1 VWVRRERERQLQKEE
16 GGSRDLPFGLYLLFS
31 SFTAIAA
38 VGAGCLGG
46 GRGHGPAAAVGHSL
60 PAQSIGQ
67 AAGSL
72 SVDRNSPT
80 HLSPTH
86 PPFPPSP

>member
-1 VWVRRERERQLQKEE
+1 MWVRRERERQLQKEE

-46 GRGHGPAAAVGHSL
+46 GCGHGPAAA
-60 PAQSIGQ
+60 
-67 AAGSL
+67 
-72 SVDRNSPT
+72 
-80 HLSPTH
+80 
-86 PPFPPSP
+86 